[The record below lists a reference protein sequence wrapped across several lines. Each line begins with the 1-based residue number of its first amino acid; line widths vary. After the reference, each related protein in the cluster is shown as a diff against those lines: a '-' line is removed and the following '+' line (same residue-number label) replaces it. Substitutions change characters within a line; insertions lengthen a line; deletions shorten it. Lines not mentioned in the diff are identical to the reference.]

1 MAQLRKPV
9 LFVLVA
15 GAALSAAAF
24 AQTTV
29 PNAPAGDPMPPR
41 PGQVAPEAPKPVGPS
56 GRFTPVAKTF
66 DFGKILCDKPV
77 EHVFKFKNTGDAN
90 LIITSATGSCH
101 CTVPALSKSEY
112 APGEEGEIKVVFD
125 PKGKAAGKVQQR
137 VTVVSNDPTSPTSS
151 LTIEADLMAIVM
163 VEPARLVAFGQI
175 AKGESK
181 TMELNLTGRLENFNV
196 TGVSFDGTGEEIK
209 SVIGTP
215 EPVEINGEKMKRV
228 NVKLVYPEAK
238 KIERFQ
244 RNVIITTND
253 DREKEVR
260 LPVMGE
266 VLGDLDVR
274 PMRVS
279 MGLVARE
286 AQFSNTATVTS
297 RSGKPF
303 KIKGVKQIASP
314 GREDPQLTFD
324 IKANTKTPGADAS
337 EYTIAVSGTAPKD
350 GFRSVIDC
358 EVLTD
363 LAGEES
369 IKMGVYL
376 VVR

>member
-1 MAQLRKPV
+1 MAHLRTTTFCV
-9 LFVLVA
+9 LAA
-15 GAALSAAAF
+15 GAACSAAAF
-24 AQTTV
+24 AQQ
-29 PNAPAGDPMPPR
+29 AASPAGDPLPPR

-101 CTVPALSKSEY
+101 CTVPALAKSEY

-151 LTIEADLMAIVM
+151 LTIEADLMAIVT

-181 TMELNLTGRLENFNV
+181 TVELNLTGRLENFNI
-196 TGVSFDGTGEEIK
+196 TGVTFDGVGEEIK
-209 SVIGTP
+209 PVIGSP

-228 NVKLVYPEAK
+228 NVKLVYPAAK

-253 DREKEVR
+253 EREKEIR

-286 AQFSNTATVTS
+286 AEFSNTATITS
-297 RSGKPF
+297 RGGKPF
-303 KIKGVKQIASP
+303 KIKGIKQIATP

-324 IKANTKTPGADAS
+324 IKPNTKAGGGEPS
-337 EYTIAVSGTAPKD
+337 EYTVAVSGKAPKES
-350 GFRSVIDC
+350 FRSVIDC

-363 LAGEES
+363 MPGEES
-369 IKMGVYL
+369 IKLGVYI

>member
-1 MAQLRKPV
+1 MAQLRNPALIV
-9 LFVLVA
+9 FVA
-15 GAALSAAAF
+15 GAALAAAAS
-24 AQTTV
+24 AQTA
-29 PNAPAGDPMPPR
+29 PQNAPSGDPLPPR
-41 PGQVAPEAPKPVGPS
+41 PNQVAPEAPKPVGPS
-56 GRFTPVAKTF
+56 GRFTPTAKSF

-90 LIITSATGSCH
+90 LVITSATGSCH
-101 CTVPALSKSEY
+101 CTVPALQKSEY

-137 VTVVSNDPTSPTSS
+137 VTVVSNDPTSPTTS
-151 LTIEADLMAIVM
+151 LTLEADLMAIVN

-175 AKGESK
+175 AKGETKS
-181 TMELNLTGRLENFNV
+181 MELNLTGRLENFEV
-196 TGVSFDGTGEEIK
+196 TGVTFDGTGEEIK
-209 SVIGTP
+209 AVIGTP
-215 EPVEINGEKMKRV
+215 EPVEINGEKMRRV
-228 NVKLVYPEAK
+228 NVKLVYPSAK

-253 DREKEVR
+253 AREKEIK

-274 PMRVS
+274 PLRVS

-286 AQFSNTATVTS
+286 AQFSNTATISS

-303 KIKGVKQIASP
+303 KIKGIKQVASP
-314 GREDPQLTFD
+314 GRADPELKFD
-324 IKANTKTPGADAS
+324 IKPVGKGSVNPA
-337 EYTIAVSGTAPKD
+337 EYTIAIEGKAPND

-363 LAGEES
+363 MPGEET

>member
-1 MAQLRKPV
+1 MAQLRNPALMV
-9 LFVLVA
+9 FVA
-15 GAALSAAAF
+15 GAALAAA
-24 AQTTV
+24 ASGQTS
-29 PNAPAGDPMPPR
+29 PQNAPAGDRLPPR
-41 PGQVAPEAPKPVGPS
+41 PNQVAPEAPKPVGPA
-56 GRFTPVAKTF
+56 GRFTPTAKTH
-66 DFGKILCDKPV
+66 DFGRILADKAV
-77 EHVFKFKNTGDAN
+77 EHVFRFKNTGDAN

-101 CTVPALSKSEY
+101 CTVPALAKTEY

-137 VTVVSNDPTSPTSS
+137 ITVVSNDPTSPTTS
-151 LTIEADLMAIVM
+151 LTLEADLMAIVT

-181 TMELNLTGRLENFNV
+181 TLELNLTGRLENFEI
-196 TGVSFDGTGEEIK
+196 TGVTFDGTGEEIK
-209 SVIGTP
+209 SIIGTP

-228 NVKLVYPEAK
+228 NVKLVYPPAK
-238 KIERFQ
+238 RIERFQ

-253 DREKEVR
+253 AREKEIR

-266 VLGDLDVR
+266 VLGDIDVR
-274 PMRVS
+274 PLRVS

-286 AQFSNTATVTS
+286 AQFSNTATISS

-303 KIKGVKQIASP
+303 KIKGIKQVASP
-314 GREDPQLTFD
+314 GRSDPELKFD
-324 IKANTKTPGADAS
+324 VKPVSKGAGEPA
-337 EYTIAVSGTAPKD
+337 EYTIAIEGKAPNE
-350 GFRSVIDC
+350 GFRSIIDC

-363 LAGEES
+363 MSGEETV
-369 IKMGVYL
+369 KMGVYL

>member
-1 MAQLRKPV
+1 MAQLRNPALIV
-9 LFVLVA
+9 FVA
-15 GAALSAAAF
+15 GAALAAAAS
-24 AQTTV
+24 AQTA
-29 PNAPAGDPMPPR
+29 PQNAPSGDPLPPR
-41 PGQVAPEAPKPVGPS
+41 PNQVAPEAPKPIGPA
-56 GRFTPVAKTF
+56 GRFTPTAKTF

-77 EHVFKFKNTGDAN
+77 EHVFKFKNSGDAN
-90 LIITSATGSCH
+90 LVITSATGSCH
-101 CTVPALSKSEY
+101 CTVPALQKSEY

-137 VTVVSNDPTSPTSS
+137 ITVVSNDPTSPTTS
-151 LTIEADLMAIVM
+151 LTIEADLMAIVN

-175 AKGESK
+175 AKGETK
-181 TMELNLTGRLENFNV
+181 TMELNFTGRLENFEV
-196 TGVSFDGTGEEIK
+196 TSVTFDGTGEEIK
-209 SVIGTP
+209 PVIGTP
-215 EPVEINGEKMKRV
+215 EPVEINGEKMRRV
-228 NVKLVYPEAK
+228 NVKLVYPPAK

-253 DREKEVR
+253 AREKEIK

-266 VLGDLDVR
+266 VLGDIDVR
-274 PMRVS
+274 PLRVS

-286 AQFSNTATVTS
+286 AQFSNTATISS

-303 KIKGVKQIASP
+303 KIKGIKQVASP
-314 GREDPQLTFD
+314 GRADPELKFD
-324 IKANTKTPGADAS
+324 IKPVTKGSGDPS
-337 EYTIAVSGTAPKD
+337 EYTIAIEGKAPNG

-363 LAGEES
+363 MPGEET
-369 IKMGVYL
+369 IKMGVYV

>member
-1 MAQLRKPV
+1 MAQLRKSV
-9 LFVLVA
+9 LCVLAA
-15 GAALSAAAF
+15 GTAISASAI
-24 AQTTV
+24 AQQAS
-29 PNAPAGDPMPPR
+29 APAGDPLPPR
-41 PGQVAPEAPKPVGPS
+41 PNQVAPEAPKPVGPS
-56 GRFTPVAKTF
+56 GRFTPVAKSF
-66 DFGKILCDKPV
+66 DFGKILCDKSV

-101 CTVPALSKSEY
+101 CTVPALAKSEF

-181 TMELNLTGRLENFNV
+181 TMELNLTGRLENFEV
-196 TGVSFDGTGEEIK
+196 TGVTFDGQGEEIK
-209 SVIGTP
+209 PVIGKP
-215 EPVEINGEKMKRV
+215 EAFELNGEKFKRV

-253 DREKEVR
+253 DREKEIR

-286 AQFSNTATVTS
+286 AEFSNTATVSS
-297 RSGKPF
+297 RGGKPF
-303 KIKGVKQIASP
+303 KIKGIKQVASP
-314 GREDPQLTFD
+314 GREDPQLSFD
-324 IKANTKTPGADAS
+324 IKPNTKAGGGDPT
-337 EYTIAVSGTAPKD
+337 EYTIAVSGKAPKE
-350 GFRSVIDC
+350 GFRSVIDG
-358 EVLTD
+358 EVITD
-363 LAGEES
+363 MPGEET
-369 IKMGVYL
+369 IKMGVYF